1 MPMDFSGLL
10 RRLLTDSHIYFA
22 LKVLLAMVGL
32 LAFTLATGDIQL
44 TVLLSLGV
52 VAGAIAETDD
62 SLWGRVKNL
71 GMTLICFLFASFCV
85 QYLFPTPW
93 LFTLGLA
100 GSTFI
105 FVMVGALG
113 QRYATISFGSLLI
126 AIYTMLGAAK
136 APDLFYQPLA
146 LGAGALW
153 YGLVSLIWLW
163 LLPYKSLHEQLAQSY
178 FALGR
183 YLLEKSRFFPA
194 DEHGAQAIRHNLAQL
209 NINLVNALTLT
220 KSALNARL
228 STRHQAAPELASLLR
243 L

>member
-22 LKVLLAMVGL
+22 LKVLLAIMGL

-71 GMTLICFLFASFCV
+71 AMTLLCFLFASLCV

-93 LFTLGLA
+93 LFALGLA

-126 AIYTMLGAAK
+126 AIYTMLGPPRRRISSISRWRSAPGHSGMAWYRWSGSGCCPTKPCTNSWPK
-136 APDLFYQPLA
+136 AT
-146 LGAGALW
+146 
-153 YGLVSLIWLW
+153 
-163 LLPYKSLHEQLAQSY
+163 LPS
-178 FALGR
+178 
-183 YLLEKSRFFPA
+183 PA
-194 DEHGAQAIRHNLAQL
+194 ICWKN
-209 NINLVNALTLT
+209 
-220 KSALNARL
+220 
-228 STRHQAAPELASLLR
+228 PASFR
-243 L
+243 

>member
-22 LKVLLAMVGL
+22 LKVLLAIAGL
-32 LAFTLATGDIQL
+32 LAFALATGDIQL

-71 GMTLICFLFASFCV
+71 AMTLLCFLFASLCV

-93 LFTLGLA
+93 LFAIGLA
-100 GSTFI
+100 GSTFL

-136 APDLFYQPLA
+136 APISSISRWPCA
-146 LGAGALW
+146 PGPSGTAWCPWSGSGCCPTRPCTSNWPRAT
-153 YGLVSLIWLW
+153 SPSPATCRRNPASSRPTNTAPRPSATIW
-163 LLPYKSLHEQLAQSY
+163 PS
-178 FALGR
+178 
-183 YLLEKSRFFPA
+183 
-194 DEHGAQAIRHNLAQL
+194 
-209 NINLVNALTLT
+209 
-220 KSALNARL
+220 
-228 STRHQAAPELASLLR
+228 STSTWSMP
-243 L
+243 